1 MFARMGREL
10 TTLVR
15 RSGPSAAET
24 CVHESC
30 SLSRSLAVDSVRA
43 IALR

>member
-1 MFARMGREL
+1 VFARMRMEL

-30 SLSRSLAVDSVRA
+30 SLSESRYVDSVTA
-43 IALR
+43 SALR